1 MHEAA
6 GVVKIVWVPPEYG
19 DAVACVCADGTLSL
33 WEEAAEGIFLEF
45 VIFSNPASTIINF
58 KLNQSNLV
66 YGILTNCF
74 LIFFYRALYLMKN

>member
-6 GVVKIVWVPPEYG
+6 GIVKIVWVPPEYG
-19 DAVACVCADGTLSL
+19 DAVACVFADGTLSL

-66 YGILTNCF
+66 YGILTKSF
-74 LIFFYRALYLMKN
+74 FFYFIFLFFY